1 MTEYS
6 AGPLVH
12 ACTQCGACEPVC
24 PALLSPMRLHAAIRR
39 LDWADPD
46 LVGLSACTE
55 CGDCLPV
62 CPSAIGLVADFRY
75 AKAEI
80 AWQRELLARADAAR
94 RRFLARRQRLA
105 EAAEARN
112 RALAAK
118 SENPTASADAAV
130 DLLQAALARAR
141 TKHLAKKAEVDG
153 GA

>member
-1 MTEYS
+1 
-6 AGPLVH
+6 
-12 ACTQCGACEPVC
+12 
-24 PALLSPMRLHAAIRR
+24 MRLHAAIRR

-62 CPSAIGLVADFRY
+62 CPSAIELVADFRY

-80 AWQRELLARADAAR
+80 AWQRERLARADAAR

-105 EAAEARN
+105 EEATARS
-112 RALAAK
+112 RALAAN
-118 SENPTASADAAV
+118 SANPVASAAAAV

-141 TKHLAKKAEVDG
+141 KKHLATPPVDG